1 MMPNF
6 DHSSSFSLIS
16 EVLSDL
22 TIPMR
27 IWVCRSS
34 VSFHL
39 SSLPITSAFVLARI
53 VHVLRI
59 VLSIIWTN
67 YLFLQTVGKNGPT
80 TSIETSARTD
90 SFYGLS
96 TLLVR
101 FRSLVS
107 LQTLHISL
115 SIRTRTGRFNVVT
128 LYRFCNFSGP
138 KWANC
143 QYMSR

>member
-1 MMPNF
+1 MPNF
-6 DHSSSFSLIS
+6 DYSSSFSLIS
-16 EVLSDL
+16 EALSDL
-22 TIPMR
+22 TTPMR
-27 IWVCRSS
+27 IWVRRSS

-53 VHVLRI
+53 VHVLR
-59 VLSIIWTN
+59 VALSIIWTN
-67 YLFLQTVGKNGPT
+67 YLFLRTVSKNGPT
-80 TSIETSARTD
+80 TSIETSTRTD

-115 SIRTRTGRFNVVT
+115 SVRTRTGRFNVVT
-128 LYRFCNFSGP
+128 LYRFRNFSGP
-138 KWANC
+138 KWANRR
-143 QYMSR
+143 YMSR